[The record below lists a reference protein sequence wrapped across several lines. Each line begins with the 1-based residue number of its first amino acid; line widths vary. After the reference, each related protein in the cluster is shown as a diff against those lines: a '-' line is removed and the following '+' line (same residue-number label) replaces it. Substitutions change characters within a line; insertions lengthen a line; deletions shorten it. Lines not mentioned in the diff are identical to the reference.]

1 MWGTTL
7 PDVRCSFILTFQTI
21 ILIVH
26 ICLVQAIRLPR
37 ERAER
42 AKVNFYKALWVSVTG
57 ALPLPGGGR
66 PGLSGGGGGCEQA
79 WTVAEPEGL
88 WGELQSLRI
97 RKVRIS
103 EFRLHFCFQ
112 MCHFQSK
119 PLMHMCFWLR
129 TGDPGVAQ
137 ELSCSFQCLSQRKG
151 RILPLGGGGRRER

>member
-1 MWGTTL
+1 MWGTVL
-7 PDVRCSFILTFQTI
+7 PDVPCSFILTSQTI

-37 ERAER
+37 ARAER
-42 AKVNFYKALWVSVTG
+42 AKVYLYKALWVWVTG
-57 ALPLPGGGR
+57 ALPLPRRGGDGGGLPR
-66 PGLSGGGGGCEQA
+66 GRRGCG
-79 WTVAEPEGL
+79 AEAGPEGL

-129 TGDPGVAQ
+129 TWDPSVAQ
-137 ELSCSFQCLSQRKG
+137 ELSCSYPCLSQSG
-151 RILPLGGGGRRER
+151 RGRGER